1 MDILNTQHSPLIFS
15 LDATICPRKKAENA
29 TIGEGSRCANQHS
42 NRAHWPIKIII
53 IISSKKKKKFKI
65 SKNYASLSKLG
76 AFGHT
81 SSILKKKEEEERN
94 HLFLK
99 YQGF

>member
-1 MDILNTQHSPLIFS
+1 MLPYVLEKRLKTQQLEKAQDVPINTPTEPIGPSRSSSSS
-15 LDATICPRKKAENA
+15 L
-29 TIGEGSRCANQHS
+29 Q
-42 NRAHWPIKIII
+42 
-53 IISSKKKKKFKI
+53 KKKKKFKI

-81 SSILKKKEEEERN
+81 SSILIKKEEEERN

>member
-1 MDILNTQHSPLIFS
+1 MDLVNTQRSPSIFN
-15 LDATICPRKKAENA
+15 LDATICPIKKTEKAI
-29 TIGEGSRCANQHS
+29 TGEGSRCANQHS
-42 NRAHWPIKIII
+42 NKAHWPIKIII

-81 SSILKKKEEEERN
+81 SSILKKKEEERN